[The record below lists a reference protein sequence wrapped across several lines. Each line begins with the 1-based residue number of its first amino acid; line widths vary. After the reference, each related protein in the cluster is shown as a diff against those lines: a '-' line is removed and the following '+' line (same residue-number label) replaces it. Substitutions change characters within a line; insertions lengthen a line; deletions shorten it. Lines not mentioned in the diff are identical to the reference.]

1 MSVFNKMN
9 TACRFAKYYQT
20 PDGKETRTLI
30 KAYGI
35 RFDVIVFGTVSLHKS
50 YLKRFILHLI
60 SFITPPFLILQAG
73 KFGIVPTIINLAA
86 ALALLSLVSR
96 CDCEKDGGKTEQ
108 RGFPFSSLSGSSSYW
123 LGYADVHAKK
133 RSLQKTQGVRAVGGY
148 WCWIGKLS
156 ITSLPTDQV
165 WRHRWPVTFWFVSL
179 FVVYHRCCQW
189 DRLMEPKSNA
199 VISRW
204 NISADQ
210 SKSALQSEK
219 YKNNN
224 QH

>member
-35 RFDVIVFGTVSLHKS
+35 RFNVIVFGTVRLHKS
-50 YLKRFILHLI
+50 HLKHFILHII
-60 SFITPPFLILQAG
+60 SFIIPRFLILQAG

-96 CDCEKDGGKTEQ
+96 CECGSDEGKTEQ
-108 RGFPFSSLSGSSSYW
+108 RRFPFSSLSGSSSYW

-133 RSLQKTQGVRAVGGY
+133 RSLQKTQGVPAVGGY

-156 ITSLPTDQV
+156 ITSLLTDQA
-165 WRHRWPVTFWFVSL
+165 WHHRWPVTFWFVSL

-189 DRLMEPKSNA
+189 DPLMEPKSSA

-204 NISADQ
+204 NFFCR
-210 SKSALQSEK
+210 
-219 YKNNN
+219 
-224 QH
+224 

>member
-1 MSVFNKMN
+1 MN

-35 RFDVIVFGTVSLHKS
+35 RFDVVVFGTVRLHKS
-50 YLKRFILHLI
+50 YLKHFILHKISLI
-60 SFITPPFLILQAG
+60 IPPFLVLQAG

-96 CDCEKDGGKTEQ
+96 RDCEKDGAKTEHW
-108 RGFPFSSLSGSSSYW
+108 GFPFSSLSGSSSYW

-133 RSLQKTQGVRAVGGY
+133 RSLQKTQGVPAVGGY

-156 ITSLPTDQV
+156 ITSLLTDQA
-165 WRHRWPVTFWFVSL
+165 WHHRWGVTFWFVSL
-179 FVVYHRCCQW
+179 LLFATGAVNGTHLW
-189 DRLMEPKSNA
+189 NPKVALSFQDGTF
-199 VISRW
+199 
-204 NISADQ
+204 SADQ
-210 SKSALQSEK
+210 SKSALQSETS
-219 YKNNN
+219 KNNN
-224 QH
+224 QHLII